1 MAEDRRPQAVWEPGT
16 LDATRKNIGAIDAA
30 EAARMTKILG
40 GEIMTEKSAPIDH
53 SKLPKRPS
61 SNRVVGATPRRSS
74 SQKSGSENSRASSS
88 SSEEVSA
95 PKSSGAF
102 SLPPI
107 SAKDN
112 LKIDRLMMSSYYA
125 IKPNYGLFNFVKHFS
140 KNGSERVIPE
150 FAEITIKAMNE
161 HFEAFVGAIKTLIQA
176 SPDTYKSKI
185 QTDLDL
191 KFRLLRKVSEWSA
204 RDIKL
209 SYVNL
214 GALQDTPVVSDLIP
228 FVKAMY
234 KQVITIYYLGEN
246 IVSKSIK
253 EVYTDI
259 LHYPNIDK
267 VKFANLAKSAVN
279 EWNYI
284 YLHIIKGLYPLLMR
298 MCGTQYSDFPYFFTN
313 SVQQIL
319 NFVGLKKFDLLL
331 AEKKPDSTEVRQA
344 KEGEN
349 KPANDAETQ
358 KKEQAAK
365 EAASRV
371 EMRERGI
378 SLLNRLFPGAGWER
392 IDTFPDLWPYFDP
405 LYDFDDCFLLL
416 APENPMQ
423 ITIVLCEILQD
434 FFHACIKMKFDMDAN
449 PLLKT
454 KEDNFVKAM
463 SEWPVYVDTLF
474 EKEYGE
480 PLNLLANQIY
490 SQPNYLNTHSG
501 KKTVTEILW
510 TTKYSFLP
518 FFSFEQLLLERPLN
532 NSKYLPLSIRT
543 AFLKSAF
550 DAFVKQAAQVEA
562 AKGMVGGFEN
572 PWDHY
577 EFEFESPISKRMD
590 VLLNAKDHGP
600 NMTATNMNLIKY
612 ISHILAVLD
621 WWINDKTSPAYK
633 ADAHKIYRTRPGTT
647 EPAFSMEPR
656 DDQDKLFAAAIRA
669 MIQKKAAQ

>member
-1 MAEDRRPQAVWEPGT
+1 M
-16 LDATRKNIGAIDAA
+16 DATRKNIGAIDAA

-572 PWDHY
+572 PWEHY

>member
-88 SSEEVSA
+88 SSEGVSA

-246 IVSKSIK
+246 VVSKSIK

-572 PWDHY
+572 PWEHY

>member
-572 PWDHY
+572 PWEHY